1 METAR
6 KEVQCL
12 FLPLRRNIYAAGE
25 VSAMASVDAMCRG
38 PPQPPPPPSGM
49 IPAYARSTH
58 TDARLLHSVQPR

>member
-38 PPQPPPPPSGM
+38 PPQPPPLQ
-49 IPAYARSTH
+49 AA
-58 TDARLLHSVQPR
+58 